1 MTKVEEERGKEK
13 RVELKC
19 CGANSFEDWRRSAWL
34 MHTPLEKRLVPDS
47 CCKTEI
53 PMCGKSD
60 HPSNIPYTG
69 CIHSMTDRLEHQ
81 LWLLGAVGLG
91 MCALPVFGMIFNC
104 CLYIKLKD
112 FIDD

>member
-1 MTKVEEERGKEK
+1 
-13 RVELKC
+13 
-19 CGANSFEDWRRSAWL
+19 
-34 MHTPLEKRLVPDS
+34 MHSPLERRLVPDS

-60 HPSNIPYTG
+60 HPSNIPYTVIITLLISHYVFLKINFLQG
-69 CIHSMTDRLEHQ
+69 CIHSMTNRLEHQ

-91 MCALPVFGMIFNC
+91 MCTLPVFGMIFHC

-112 FIDD
+112 VIDD